1 MGMNACGGLYPV
13 MAAIFV
19 ARVYDIPLTFDR
31 YLILILITT
40 VASFGTAGVPGT
52 ASIMT
57 TVVLASMGLPV
68 EGIAMLVGVDTIIDM
83 ARTATNVTGTAVTAV
98 LVANSEGEFDRQAF
112 NNEEVDS
119 LELTI

>member
-1 MGMNACGGLYPV
+1 
-13 MAAIFV
+13 
-19 ARVYDIPLTFDR
+19 
-31 YLILILITT
+31 
-40 VASFGTAGVPGT
+40 
-52 ASIMT
+52 MT